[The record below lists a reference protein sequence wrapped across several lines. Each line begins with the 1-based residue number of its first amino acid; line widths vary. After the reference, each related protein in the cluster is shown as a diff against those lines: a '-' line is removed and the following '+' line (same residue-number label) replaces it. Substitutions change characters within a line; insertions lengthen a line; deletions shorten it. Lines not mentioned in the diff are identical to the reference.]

1 MSEAATFDYADIKTA
16 KDLFGIDNPDPRQQ
30 LKIALTDAYFISAG
44 IDVKK
49 VCAGNMSC
57 EEMESIIKFWIL
69 VHRALW
75 WYDMDL
81 KGGF

>member
-1 MSEAATFDYADIKTA
+1 MSEATTFDYADIQTA
-16 KDLFGIDNPDPRQQ
+16 KDLFGIDNPDPRQR
-30 LKIALTDAYFISAG
+30 LLIALTDAYFESAG

-49 VCAGNMSC
+49 VRAHNMSC
-57 EEMESIIKFWIL
+57 EEMESIIMYWDK
-69 VHRALW
+69 VKRALW